1 MSQVVENE
9 ELMDDSVGQTS
20 SEFDSAEKTKSKYEM
35 TVYDVMLL
43 ISLVCVSLAI
53 LLMLIELSSFGNLF
67 SGFPWRT
74 EEVLVK

>member
-1 MSQVVENE
+1 MSQVIDNQEIR
-9 ELMDDSVGQTS
+9 DDSVGKTS
-20 SEFDSAEKTKSKYEM
+20 GEMASTEKTKSKYAM
-35 TVYDVMLL
+35 TVYEVMLL

-53 LLMLIELSSFGNLF
+53 VLLLMELSTFGGLF